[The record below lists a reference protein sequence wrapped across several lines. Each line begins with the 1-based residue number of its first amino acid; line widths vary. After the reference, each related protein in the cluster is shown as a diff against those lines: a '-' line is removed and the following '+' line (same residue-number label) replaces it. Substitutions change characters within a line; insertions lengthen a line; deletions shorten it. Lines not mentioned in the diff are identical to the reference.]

1 MVIFSRFS
9 QIINNVL
16 RLYEMLDAEIAQ
28 FQAAS
33 ALRCA
38 SGCGR
43 CCENPKV
50 VATVLEVLPLA
61 YHFWEKNS
69 AQAVLA
75 QFLNVS
81 DQEVCVFYQPDP
93 LKNGQGRCG
102 VYLWR
107 PLLCRLFGFA
117 AQKDKYGQPQ
127 LVTCSTMK
135 SLCSYEYE
143 QALENM
149 HQGKLA
155 APLMQDYAMRLFNI
169 DPHWGKEQLPI
180 NQAIKI
186 ALEKVGLLN
195 EKEKIKEGK

>member
-1 MVIFSRFS
+1 M
-9 QIINNVL
+9 
-16 RLYEMLDAEIAQ
+16 
-28 FQAAS
+28 
-33 ALRCA
+33 
-38 SGCGR
+38 
-43 CCENPKV
+43 
-50 VATVLEVLPLA
+50 
-61 YHFWEKNS
+61 
-69 AQAVLA
+69 
-75 QFLNVS
+75 
-81 DQEVCVFYQPDP
+81 FYQPDP

-195 EKEKIKEGK
+195 EKEKNQRRQINTKRFFLVCCCCFYGDWRGFVFHGNPDGFAFGD

>member
-61 YHFWEKNS
+61 YHFW
-69 AQAVLA
+69 
-75 QFLNVS
+75 
-81 DQEVCVFYQPDP
+81 
-93 LKNGQGRCG
+93 
-102 VYLWR
+102 
-107 PLLCRLFGFA
+107 
-117 AQKDKYGQPQ
+117 
-127 LVTCSTMK
+127 
-135 SLCSYEYE
+135 
-143 QALENM
+143 
-149 HQGKLA
+149 
-155 APLMQDYAMRLFNI
+155 
-169 DPHWGKEQLPI
+169 KEQRSGSFG
-180 NQAIKI
+180 AVFKCF
-186 ALEKVGLLN
+186 
-195 EKEKIKEGK
+195 